1 VVEHQ
6 WPSIGEVL
14 AIHDG
19 VARSAQQEPKLR
31 DMAVLEACL
40 FRAEVGA
47 YGSVT
52 TAGSALFE
60 SIVLSQPFE
69 VLNRATGFAVLD
81 VFLRLNGLRLT
92 CTEDDVLRAVLAQPG
107 EGLTWQQVESWL
119 AINTRSI

>member
-1 VVEHQ
+1 MEHQ
-6 WPSIGEVL
+6 WLSIGEVL
-14 AIHDG
+14 AVHDV

-47 YGSVT
+47 YGTVT
-52 TAGSALFE
+52 TAGAALFE

-81 VFLRLNGLRLT
+81 VFLRINGLKLT
-92 CTEDDVLRAVLAQPG
+92 CKEDDALRAVLAQPG
-107 EGLTWQQVESWL
+107 EGTTWQQVESWL
-119 AINTRSI
+119 AANTRAI